1 MKTMEKEGFILHASE
16 AKKLSERKE
25 AKNDL
30 NYKLTFGRLMKII
43 ETAAKQG
50 AGYVEF
56 EAPQFVL
63 DGTLADPLLLAR
75 QLGKRLKQLGYKVNR
90 NHTLLV
96 ISWNSD

>member
-1 MKTMEKEGFILHASE
+1 MEKETFVLHASE
-16 AKKLSERKE
+16 AKKLSERKD

-30 NYKLTFGRLMKII
+30 NYRLTFGRLMKII

-50 AGYVEF
+50 ASYVEF

-75 QLGKRLKQLGYKVNR
+75 QLSKRLKQLGYEVTR
-90 NHTLLV
+90 NHTVLV
-96 ISWNSD
+96 IVWNKQ